1 MARLTIKSTA
11 KQLEA
16 IEIADI
22 VATDPLHKTCKI
34 VVFDDGSEALF
45 SVSKQTSLDEESG
58 EMIPDFLDA
67 DNKMLATWEFRKGN
81 DGLTWMQKANAERE
95 QRSIASLRR

>member
-1 MARLTIKSTA
+1 MARLTIKSTV
-11 KQLEA
+11 KTLEA

-22 VATDPLHKTCKI
+22 VSTDPLHKTCKI

-45 SVSKQTSLDEESG
+45 SVNKQSTLDEESG
-58 EMIPDFLDA
+58 ELIPDFLDD
-67 DNKMLATWEFRKGN
+67 DNKMLPTWEFRKGN

-95 QRSIASLRR
+95 KRSMTALRR